1 MEWNEQLEEVLNKI
15 RLNSILL
22 SNKHTSNHLY
32 YKRVSKWFEV
42 PTIVLSVISGSIVTT
57 IGLNQNQSSITSTF
71 ISSIITILTSIKL
84 YMKINESLSSEQELS
99 INYKILGLD
108 IFKTLSLPAEQRNV
122 KAESYLNDKY
132 SEYIKL
138 TESSHLLSKITNK
151 DQMLVLPMGL
161 KSSNNSSQT
170 EPGTPLEL
178 DIELGDVPK
187 INPLGIK

>member
-1 MEWNEQLEEVLNKI
+1 MEWNEQLEDVLNKI

-32 YKRVSKWFEV
+32 YKEMSKWFEV
-42 PTIVLSVISGSIVTT
+42 PTIILSVISGSIVTT
-57 IGLNQNQSSITSTF
+57 IGLNQNQSSMTSTF

-99 INYKILGLD
+99 ISYKILGLD

-151 DQMLVLPMGL
+151 DQMLVLPLNL

-178 DIELGDVPK
+178 DIELGPVPH
-187 INPLGIK
+187 INPLG

>member
-1 MEWNEQLEEVLNKI
+1 MEWNEQLEDILNKI

-22 SNKHTSNHLY
+22 SNKHTSNHLIF
-32 YKRVSKWFEV
+32 KKISKWFEV
-42 PTIVLSVISGSIVTT
+42 PTIILSVISGSIVTT
-57 IGLNQNQSSITSTF
+57 IGLNQNQASMTSTF
-71 ISSIITILTSIKL
+71 ISSVITILTSIKL

-99 INYKILGLD
+99 ISYKILGLD
-108 IFKTLSLPAEQRNV
+108 ILKTLSLPAEQRNV
-122 KAESYLNDKY
+122 KAESYLNEKY

-151 DQMLVLPMGL
+151 DQMLVLPLNL

-178 DIELGDVPK
+178 DIELGAVPNM
-187 INPLGIK
+187 NPLGIK

>member
-1 MEWNEQLEEVLNKI
+1 MEWNEQLEDILNKI

-32 YKRVSKWFEV
+32 FKEISKWFEV
-42 PTIVLSVISGSIVTT
+42 PTIILSVISGSIVTT
-57 IGLNQNQSSITSTF
+57 IGLNQNQASMTSTF
-71 ISSIITILTSIKL
+71 ISSVITILTSIKL

-99 INYKILGLD
+99 ISYKILGLD
-108 IFKTLSLPAEQRNV
+108 ILKTLSLPAEQRNV
-122 KAESYLNDKY
+122 KAETYLNEKY

-151 DQMLVLPMGL
+151 DQMLVLPLNL

-178 DIELGDVPK
+178 DIELGAVPH
-187 INPLGIK
+187 INPLG

>member
-1 MEWNEQLEEVLNKI
+1 MEWNEQLEDILNKI

-32 YKRVSKWFEV
+32 FKEISKWFEV
-42 PTIVLSVISGSIVTT
+42 PTIILSVISGSIVTT
-57 IGLNQNQSSITSTF
+57 IGLNQNQASMTSTF
-71 ISSIITILTSIKL
+71 ISSVITILTSIKL

-99 INYKILGLD
+99 ISYKILGLD
-108 IFKTLSLPAEQRNV
+108 ILKTLSLPAEQRNV
-122 KAESYLNDKY
+122 KAESYLNEKY

-151 DQMLVLPMGL
+151 DQMLVLPLNL

-178 DIELGDVPK
+178 DIELGAVPNM
-187 INPLGIK
+187 NPLG